1 MVGRMTRTVVAMTT
15 MTATAIEVEMPEP
28 WLPAP
33 PELPPVRVDAEAVS
47 SRPRLVTRP
56 LALVL
61 VASFG
66 AMTSFYLLL
75 SVVPLYASS
84 AGAGGV
90 GAGLVT
96 GVLMLSTVV
105 AELATPRLVARWG
118 YRRVF
123 AGGLVL
129 LGAPAVALTA
139 SASMAAILGVCAV
152 RGLGFAVAVVLGGA
166 LVASLVPRERRGEG
180 LGLYGLVV
188 GVPSVVALPLGV
200 WLSGHVGYPP
210 VFVAAAIAALA
221 GLVVV
226 PGLPGREPAPDRP
239 VGVLSGLRTPA
250 LARPA
255 LVFSATALAAGVVV
269 AFLPLAVAG
278 ASGSLAAVALL
289 AQAVAA
295 TASRWWAG
303 RYGDRHGPAGLVIP
317 GVVAAAGG
325 MATLVFV
332 ASPVAVMAG
341 MVLFGAGF
349 GVTQNASLS
358 LMLDRV
364 PPSGYGMVSALW
376 NLSYDAAMGLGAVG
390 FGVVVAQTG
399 YPAAFG
405 FTAAVM
411 LGVLA
416 PAWRDRSAAVGV
428 DGRSLR

>member
-1 MVGRMTRTVVAMTT
+1 
-15 MTATAIEVEMPEP
+15 
-28 WLPAP
+28 
-33 PELPPVRVDAEAVS
+33 
-47 SRPRLVTRP
+47 
-56 LALVL
+56 
-61 VASFG
+61 
-66 AMTSFYLLL
+66 
-75 SVVPLYASS
+75 
-84 AGAGGV
+84 
-90 GAGLVT
+90 
-96 GVLMLSTVV
+96 
-105 AELATPRLVARWG
+105 
-118 YRRVF
+118 
-123 AGGLVL
+123 
-129 LGAPAVALTA
+129 
-139 SASMAAILGVCAV
+139 
-152 RGLGFAVAVVLGGA
+152 
-166 LVASLVPRERRGEG
+166 
-180 LGLYGLVV
+180 
-188 GVPSVVALPLGV
+188 
-200 WLSGHVGYPP
+200 
-210 VFVAAAIAALA
+210 
-221 GLVVV
+221 V
-226 PGLPGREPAPDRP
+226 PGLPGREPAPGRP

-255 LVFSATALAAGVVV
+255 LVFSATALAAGIVV

-325 MATLVFV
+325 MATLLFV

-390 FGVVVAQTG
+390 FGVVAAQTG

-405 FTAAVM
+405 LTAAVM

-416 PAWRDRSAAVGV
+416 PAWRDRSAPVGV